1 MRLFL
6 IPILLF
12 TLLVTAGCGGTSTS
26 LLEDYTTDIYTPE
39 YASGFEIAG
48 AEHGAST
55 LLTIRNPWQGAQDV
69 QQQIFLAREGENAPE
84 GFMGQVVRTPVRR
97 VVCLSSSYVAMFDA
111 IGQIRRVVGVS
122 GIDYISNA
130 YINAHKHD
138 GTVSDVG
145 YDTNLNFELIVAQQ
159 PDVVL
164 LYGVTGENP
173 TITGKLSELGIPYIY
188 IGDYVEESPLG
199 KAEWLVVMAE
209 ICDDTEH
216 GEAVF
221 VGICDRYNAL
231 KQQRSDSTTLKVML
245 NTPYRDTWFMPSS
258 RSYMVQLIRDA
269 GGEYIYT
276 GNDSDTS
283 TPIDIEEA
291 YRLAQHADLW
301 LNVGQFT
308 TMNELKSQNPKF
320 AETPVVRAG
329 RVYNNNRRHTPSGGS
344 DFWES
349 GVVCPDKILADLVSI
364 LHDGDAALYYYQR
377 LP

>member
-1 MRLFL
+1 MRLSL
-6 IPILLF
+6 IPTLLF
-12 TLLVTAGCGGTSTS
+12 TLLVTAGCGGASTS
-26 LLEDYTTDIYTPE
+26 LLKDYTTDIYTPE
-39 YASGFEIAG
+39 YASGFEISG
-48 AEHGAST
+48 SKDGAST

-69 QQQIFLAREGENAPE
+69 QQQVFLARESAKAPD
-84 GFMGQVVRTPVRR
+84 GFAGQVIRTPVRR
-97 VVCLSSSYVAMFDA
+97 VVCMSSSYVAMFDA
-111 IGQIRRVVGVS
+111 IGQIQRVVGVS
-122 GIDYISNA
+122 GMDYISNT
-130 YINAHKHD
+130 YINKHKLD
-138 GTVSDVG
+138 GTVCDVG

-173 TITGKLSELGIPYIY
+173 TITGKLAELGIPYIY

-209 ICDDTEH
+209 MCDDTEH
-216 GEAVF
+216 GRTVF
-221 VGICDRYNAL
+221 NGIRDRYNAL
-231 KQQRSDSTTLKVML
+231 KQHGNDSTALKVML
-245 NTPYRDTWFMPSS
+245 NIPYRDTWFMPSS

-276 GNDSDTS
+276 KNDSNTS
-283 TPIDIEEA
+283 MPIDIEEA

-308 TMNELKSQNPKF
+308 RMNELKSQNPKF

-364 LHDGDAALYYYQR
+364 LHGNDTELYYYQR